1 VTENARQ
8 TSEPG
13 ACRDPR
19 AVSPKLYSLI
29 LSVAD
34 ALDLIS
40 PELASHHKR
49 VAYAASRL
57 ARAAGLG
64 GAVLENVV
72 VAGLLHD
79 AGGLT
84 LKSKLAALE
93 FEHTHSEHEE
103 YGYKLLRD
111 VPSLGAAAALV
122 RRHHAW
128 WGREAHL
135 PLGCHILHLADRIDS
150 LMDKRR
156 PVLDQARELTAAI
169 EAKSGLMFDPA
180 LVELFSEI
188 ASREA
193 FWFDL
198 ASPRIGSLVLAELAA
213 NEGARDID
221 LGADSALEFSRFI
234 AQLIDFRSRF
244 TATHSSGVAACC
256 VALAARTDLP
266 AGELDLIRMAG
277 YLHDLG
283 KLAVP
288 AELIE
293 KPGPLSESELNVMK
307 AHTYLSYHIL
317 AQVAGLER
325 VAVWAS
331 FHHERLNGTGYP
343 FHATG
348 AQIPPP
354 ARIIAVADIFTAL
367 TEDRPYRKA
376 MAPKTA
382 VGILTDMAA
391 HGLVDTQIVG
401 ALAAGLDAVH
411 DAREQAQARALEQY
425 RNFYRLS

>member
-1 VTENARQ
+1 MTEKAHP
-8 TSEPG
+8 TPKPG
-13 ACRDPR
+13 AAHAPQ
-19 AVSPKLYSLI
+19 AVNPKLYSLI
-29 LSVAD
+29 LSVSD

-49 VAYAASRL
+49 VAYVASHL
-57 ARAAGLG
+57 SKAAGLG
-64 GAVLENVV
+64 GEDLENVV
-72 VAGLLHD
+72 VAALLHD

-84 LKSKLAALE
+84 LKTKLQALE
-93 FEHTHSEHEE
+93 FEHTHSQHEE
-103 YGYKLLRD
+103 YGYKLLKD
-111 VPSLGAAAALV
+111 APSLGPAAALV

-135 PLGCHILHLADRIDS
+135 PLGCHILHLADRVDA
-150 LMDKRR
+150 LVDKRR
-156 PVLDQARELTAAI
+156 FVLDQAADVTAAI
-169 EAKSGLMFDPA
+169 AAKSGLMFEPR
-180 LVELFSEI
+180 LVELFREI
-188 ASREA
+188 SSRES

-198 ASPRIGSLVLAELAA
+198 DSPRIGSLVLAELAG
-213 NEGARDID
+213 NEDARDITLKTD
-221 LGADSALEFSRFI
+221 TALEFSRFI

-256 VALAARTDLP
+256 VALAARAGLP
-266 AGELDLIRMAG
+266 AGELDLIRVAG

-293 KPGPLSESELNVMK
+293 KPGKLTVSEMNVMK
-307 AHTYLSYHIL
+307 SHTYLSYHIL
-317 AQVAGLER
+317 TKVAGLER

-343 FHATG
+343 FRKKG
-348 AQIPPP
+348 AEIPPQ

-382 VGILTDMAA
+382 VAILADMAA
-391 HGLVDTQIVG
+391 HGLVDKEIVAG
-401 ALAAGLDAVH
+401 LAAGQGDIH
-411 DAREQAQARALEQY
+411 DVGQQAQKRALEQY
-425 RNFYRLS
+425 RNFYRL

>member
-1 VTENARQ
+1 MRFPKGGPVTDSTQPAPK
-8 TSEPG
+8 PG
-13 ACRDPR
+13 ACHTP
-19 AVSPKLYSLI
+19 AANPKLFSLI

-40 PELASHHKR
+40 P
-49 VAYAASRL
+49 VAYVASRL
-57 ARAAGLG
+57 SKAAGLS
-64 GAVLENVV
+64 GADLENVV
-72 VAGLLHD
+72 VAALLHD

-84 LKSKLAALE
+84 LKTKLAALE

-103 YGYKLLRD
+103 YGYKLLKD
-111 VPSLGAAAALV
+111 APSLGAAATLV

-135 PLGCHILHLADRIDS
+135 PLGCHILHLADRVDS
-150 LMDKRR
+150 LVDKRR
-156 PVLDQARELTAAI
+156 FILDQAADVTEAI
-169 EAKSGLMFDPA
+169 AAKSGLMFDPE
-180 LVELFSEI
+180 LVELFRAI
-188 ASREA
+188 AGREA

-198 ASPRIGSLVLAELAA
+198 ASPHIGSLVLAELTA
-213 NEGARDID
+213 NEGARNID
-221 LGADSALEFSRFI
+221 LGTDTGLEFSRFI

-256 VALAARTDLP
+256 VALAGRAGLAAR
-266 AGELDLIRMAG
+266 ELDLIRVAG

-293 KPGPLSESELNVMK
+293 KPGKLTDSEMNVMK
-307 AHTYLSYHIL
+307 SHTYLSYHIL
-317 AQVAGLER
+317 ARVSGLEQ

-343 FHATG
+343 FGKKG
-348 AQIPPP
+348 AEIPPQ
-354 ARIIAVADIFTAL
+354 ARIVAVADIFTAL

-382 VGILTDMAA
+382 VGLLADMAA
-391 HGLVDTQIVG
+391 AGLIDKDVVG
-401 ALAAGLDAVH
+401 NLAAGLGAIH
-411 DAREQAQARALEQY
+411 EARELAQKRAMELY

>member
-1 VTENARQ
+1 VTEKANHAPKPDAGSDAP
-8 TSEPG
+8 T
-13 ACRDPR
+13 
-19 AVSPKLYSLI
+19 VSPKLYSLI

-49 VAYAASRL
+49 VAYVASRL
-57 ARAAGLG
+57 SKAAGLR
-64 GAVLENVV
+64 GADLENVV
-72 VAGLLHD
+72 VAALLHD

-84 LKSKLAALE
+84 LKSKLRALE

-111 VPSLGAAAALV
+111 APSLGEAAALV

-128 WGREAHL
+128 WGRETHL
-135 PLGCHILHLADRIDS
+135 PLGCHILHLSDRVDA
-150 LMDKRR
+150 LVDKHR
-156 PVLDQARELTAAI
+156 PILDQAQDVTAAI
-169 EAKSGLMFDPA
+169 AEKSGLMFDPK
-180 LVELFSEI
+180 LCELFREI
-188 ASREA
+188 AARES

-198 ASPRIGSLVLAELAA
+198 ASPQIGSLILAELAA

-244 TATHSSGVAACC
+244 TATHSSGVAACS
-256 VALAARTDLP
+256 VALAGRAGFP
-266 AGELDLIRMAG
+266 AGELDLIRVAG

-293 KPGPLSESELNVMK
+293 KPEKLTESEMNVMK
-307 AHTYLSYHIL
+307 SHTYLSYHIL
-317 AQVAGLER
+317 AKVAGLER

-343 FHATG
+343 FRKKG
-348 AQIPPP
+348 ADIPPQ

-382 VGILTDMAA
+382 VGILSDMAA
-391 HGLVDTQIVG
+391 HGLVDKDIVG
-401 ALAAGLDAVH
+401 GLATGLDDIH
-411 DAREQAQARALEQY
+411 DVREQAQKRALEQY
-425 RNFYRLS
+425 RNFYRL

>member
-1 VTENARQ
+1 MTQ
-8 TSEPG
+8 TTSQAPPSRG
-13 ACRDPR
+13 CRDVMD
-19 AVSPKLYSLI
+19 VSPKLYSLI

-49 VAYAASRL
+49 VAYVASLL
-57 ARAAGLG
+57 AKAAGLR
-64 GAVLENVV
+64 GAALENVV
-72 VAGLLHD
+72 VAALLHD

-84 LKSKLAALE
+84 LKSKLMALE

-111 VPSLGAAAALV
+111 APSLGEAAALV

-135 PLGCHILHLADRIDS
+135 PLGCHILHLADRVDA
-150 LMDKRR
+150 LVDKRR
-156 PVLDQARELTAAI
+156 QILDQAGEVTAAI
-169 EAKSGLMFDPA
+169 AEHAGLMFDPK
-180 LVELFSEI
+180 LTELFREI
-188 ASREA
+188 AARES

-198 ASPRIGSLVLAELAA
+198 ASPRIGSLVLAELTA

-221 LGADSALEFSRFI
+221 LGADAALEFSRFI

-244 TATHSSGVAACC
+244 TATHSSGVAACS
-256 VALAARTDLP
+256 VALAAK
-266 AGELDLIRMAG
+266 AGLSAKELDLIRVAG

-293 KPGPLSESELNVMK
+293 KPGTLTDSEMNVMK
-307 AHTYLSYHIL
+307 SHTYLSYHIL
-317 AQVAGLER
+317 SRVAGLEQ
-325 VAVWAS
+325 VAAWAS
-331 FHHERLNGTGYP
+331 FHHERLNGSGYP
-343 FHATG
+343 FRLRGEDIAP
-348 AQIPPP
+348 Q
-354 ARIIAVADIFTAL
+354 ARIIAAADIFTAM
-367 TEDRPYRKA
+367 TEDRPYRA
-376 MAPKTA
+376 ATAPKTA
-382 VGILTDMAA
+382 VGVLKDMAA
-391 HGLVDTQIVG
+391 HGLVDQQVVAI
-401 ALAAGLDAVH
+401 LAADLDAVH
-411 DAREQAQARALEQY
+411 DAREQAQTRALEQY